1 MLNQVQHDCVI
12 FVRCRIKSG
21 MTMRVSFLFP
31 HVIPANAG
39 ILFRQCRRFEMLNQV
54 QHDVRYICEMPD
66 HVRHDGSLSPRASCF
81 LVKRM
86 S

>member
-1 MLNQVQHDCVI
+1 
-12 FVRCRIKSG
+12 

-31 HVIPANAG
+31 PVIPANAG

-66 HVRHDGSLSPRASCF
+66 HVRHDDAGVIPVPTRHSGECRN
-81 LVKRM
+81 LVQAVQAV
-86 S
+86 